1 MWAALAQGRRGRGIE
16 APVILVE
23 PNLVDLV
30 DLDSNLVDLSQ
41 DLDCGE
47 LVKSADLLG
56 LHLSDVADSQHLDGT
71 PLGFDDGAALS
82 RPT

>member
-1 MWAALAQGRRGRGIE
+1 MWAALAQGRRGLGIE

-23 PNLVDLV
+23 PNLVDL
-30 DLDSNLVDLSQ
+30 SQ

-47 LVKSADLLG
+47 LVKAADLLG

>member
-1 MWAALAQGRRGRGIE
+1 M
-16 APVILVE
+16 ILVE
-23 PNLVDLV
+23 P
-30 DLDSNLVDLSQ
+30 NLVDLSQ

-56 LHLSDVADSQHLDGT
+56 LHLSDVGDSQHLDGT

>member
-1 MWAALAQGRRGRGIE
+1 MWAALGQGRRGQGIE
-16 APVILVE
+16 GPVILVE
-23 PNLVDLV
+23 P
-30 DLDSNLVDLSQ
+30 NLVDLSQ

-47 LVKSADLLG
+47 LVKSPDLLG

-71 PLGFDDGAALS
+71 PLGFDDGAAFS

>member
-1 MWAALAQGRRGRGIE
+1 MWAALAQGRRGQGIE
-16 APVILVE
+16 GLVILVE
-23 PNLVDLV
+23 SNLVDH
-30 DLDSNLVDLSQ
+30 DSNLVDLSQ

>member
-23 PNLVDLV
+23 P
-30 DLDSNLVDLSQ
+30 NLVDLSQ

-71 PLGFDDGAALS
+71 PLGSDDGAALS